1 MKTVSATRALALDAL
16 RGFAVLWM
24 TGFHFAFDL
33 NHFGFIHQ
41 DFYNVTLW
49 TVQRTCILS
58 LFLLCSGAG
67 QALAVARGQ
76 SAGDFWRRWG
86 QVAGCAVLVSLGSR
100 AMFPASWIY
109 FGVLHGM
116 AVMLVV
122 CRFTAHWGRW
132 LWLAGALAVALGQA
146 APQLHAMWPQMGI
159 FNAPALNWL
168 GLIDQ
173 KPITEDYVPVLP
185 WLGVMWWGV
194 AAGQWALAR
203 GWLQAGGQRP
213 ARRRSVGAIFVWIG
227 RWSLSWYMVH
237 QPLLI
242 GLLIALRAA
251 GAGR

>member
-1 MKTVSATRALALDAL
+1 
-16 RGFAVLWM
+16 
-24 TGFHFAFDL
+24 
-33 NHFGFIHQ
+33 
-41 DFYNVTLW
+41 
-49 TVQRTCILS
+49 
-58 LFLLCSGAG
+58 
-67 QALAVARGQ
+67 
-76 SAGDFWRRWG
+76 
-86 QVAGCAVLVSLGSR
+86 VLVSLGSR
-100 AMFPASWIY
+100 AMFPTSWIY

-122 CRFTAHWGRW
+122 CRFTASWGRW
-132 LWLAGALAVALGQA
+132 LWLAGALAVVLGQV
-146 APQLHAMWPQMGI
+146 APQLHALWPQMSL

-168 GLIDQ
+168 GLVDQ

-203 GWLQAGGQRP
+203 GWLQAGGPRP
-213 ARRRSVGAIFVWIG
+213 ARWWSVGATLAWIG

-242 GLLIALRAA
+242 GLLILARSV